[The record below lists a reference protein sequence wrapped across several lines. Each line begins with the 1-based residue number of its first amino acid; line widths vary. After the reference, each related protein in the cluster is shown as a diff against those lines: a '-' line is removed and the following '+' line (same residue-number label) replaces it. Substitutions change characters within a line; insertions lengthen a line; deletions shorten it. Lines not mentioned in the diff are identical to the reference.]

1 MSLSTASFSGAS
13 SHKVQGHS
21 KPRVVIIGCGFGGL
35 EAAKALSD
43 ANVEIVVID
52 RTNHHLFQPLLY
64 QVATAGLPAPAIAGP
79 IRHILRK
86 QIARGNLTVL
96 MGEVTSIDTASR
108 CVVLDGGEHIQF
120 DQLIV
125 AAGATHSYFGR
136 DDWAKYA
143 PGLKTLG
150 DAFTIRRRVLTA
162 FEQAERET
170 DPAKREP
177 WLTFAVVG
185 AGPTGVEMAGT
196 MAEIAQQT
204 LSTEFRRIDSR
215 MARIIL
221 LEGAPRVLGTF
232 TEDLS
237 KRAREQLEMLGAEVL
252 TGAKVTNITAFGIHY
267 DLNETQADG
276 SSKVVSHFLPSR
288 TVVWAAGVA
297 ASPLGRALAKST
309 GCALDRAGRVQ
320 VQPDLSV
327 PGHPNIY
334 VVGDLASAK
343 SYLDPNN
350 PTPVPGVSPG
360 AKQMGRK
367 AAFNILRRMRGQ
379 ETHAFRYFD
388 YGSMATIGKRAAVAM
403 LDIPFT
409 RKQIK
414 FSGFPAWLFWLF
426 VHVYFLIGFRNRT
439 VVMMDWAWAYFTSQR
454 HARVFP
460 DPHALEPNAMLVR
473 VPPPSVPPVSV
484 TAATPVATPA
494 TDASARGMTGAAP
507 SAAR

>member
-1 MSLSTASFSGAS
+1 MASTASPSTVTASGTVITQA
-13 SHKVQGHS
+13 G

-43 ANVEIVVID
+43 ADVEIVVID

-86 QIARGNLTVL
+86 QIAKGNLTVL
-96 MGEVTSIDTASR
+96 MAEVTSIDTASS
-108 CVVLDGGEHIQF
+108 CVVLDSGEHIHF
-120 DQLIV
+120 DNLIL

-136 DDWAKYA
+136 DDWARYA

-150 DAFTIRRRVLTA
+150 DAFSIRRRVLTA

-170 DPAKREP
+170 DPVKREP

-204 LSTEFRRIDSR
+204 LSAEFRRIDSR
-215 MARIIL
+215 MARVIL

-237 KRAREQLEMLGAEVL
+237 QRAKEQLEMLGAEVL
-252 TGAKVTNITAFGIHY
+252 AGAKVTNITAFGIHY
-267 DLNETQADG
+267 DVMEKQADG
-276 SSKVVSHFLPSR
+276 SSRAVSHFLPTR
-288 TVVWAAGVA
+288 TVIWAAGVA
-297 ASPLGRALAKST
+297 ASPLGKALAKST
-309 GCALDRAGRVQ
+309 GCELDRAGRVV
-320 VQPDLSV
+320 VQPDLTI

-343 SYLDPNN
+343 SYLDPDN

-367 AAFNILRRMRGQ
+367 AAFNIMRKLKGLDAQ
-379 ETHAFRYFD
+379 AFRYFD

-409 RKQIK
+409 KKRIR
-414 FSGFPAWLFWLF
+414 FSGFAAWLFWLF
-426 VHVYFLIGFRNRT
+426 VHVYFLIGFRNRM
-439 VVMMDWAWAYFTSQR
+439 VVLMDWAWAYFTSQR

-460 DPHALEPNAMLVR
+460 DPHALEPNTRIVR
-473 VPPPSVPPVSV
+473 VD
-484 TAATPVATPA
+484 TP
-494 TDASARGMTGAAP
+494 D
-507 SAAR
+507 